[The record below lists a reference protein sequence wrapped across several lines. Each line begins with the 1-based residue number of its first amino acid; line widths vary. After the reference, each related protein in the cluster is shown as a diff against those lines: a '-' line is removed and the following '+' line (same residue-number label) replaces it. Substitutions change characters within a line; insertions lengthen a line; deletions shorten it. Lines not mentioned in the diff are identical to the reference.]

1 MKPAFSVTCIVF
13 LSSNC
18 DGGGADACRPSRSG
32 SELRCSASQ
41 AEQHIKLA
49 RAKLAKTWKVHARSL
64 EYTDELP
71 ASWQRARDAA
81 SSILNL
87 SKPALPP

>member
-1 MKPAFSVTCIVF
+1 MLMLCS
-13 LSSNC
+13 LS
-18 DGGGADACRPSRSG
+18 
-32 SELRCSASQ
+32 
-41 AEQHIKLA
+41 AEQHVKLA
-49 RAKLAKTWKVHARSL
+49 RRDVAKTWKVHARSL

-87 SKPALPP
+87 AEPALLPCVAVLPRRWREFA